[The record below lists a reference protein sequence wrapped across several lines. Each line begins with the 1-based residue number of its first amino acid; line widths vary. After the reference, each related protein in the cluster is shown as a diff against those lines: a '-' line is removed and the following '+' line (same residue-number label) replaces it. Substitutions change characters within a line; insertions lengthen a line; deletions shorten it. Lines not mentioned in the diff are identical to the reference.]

1 MAVPHHRSEHLCPS
15 VWMMLM
21 RMPGHGQVE
30 DYVRSKSGYQ
40 MMYADSY
47 MSREEFREMFDH
59 RVYDRLRGELKLCLN
74 AFPEVYDKV
83 GREGMGGL
91 WTLRVLDSA
100 CVVDYA
106 YVTV

>member
-1 MAVPHHRSEHLCPS
+1 MVDPHRSEHLCPS

-83 GREGMGGL
+83 GREGMGGGM
-91 WTLRVLDSA
+91 
-100 CVVDYA
+100 
-106 YVTV
+106 